1 MLVPY
6 KQEYEKIAMGLLS
19 FMPDEK
25 KVKHLQQTIEQYK
38 ELENAH
44 LYLWKEESY
53 IGVIGVETCEEGIFL
68 KDLSVN
74 PSYRNEGIATK
85 MIDSLEEKLNVTLQ
99 GSKYTKEFLDK
110 CRND

>member
-6 KQEYEKIAMGLLS
+6 KQEHEKFAMGLLS
-19 FMPDEK
+19 FMPDDK
-25 KVKHLQQTIEQYK
+25 KVKQLKQTIDQYK

-44 LYLWKEESY
+44 LYLWKEDSY
-53 IGVIGVETCEEGIFL
+53 IGVIGIETCEEGVFL

-85 MIDSLEEKLNVTLQ
+85 MIESLERNLDVTLQ
-99 GSKYTKEFLDK
+99 GTKYTKDFLDH
-110 CRND
+110 CRY